1 LVIYAQDI
9 IRYWDFNKDS
19 SLPKVVQHEGL
30 DIIVPGDSE
39 GEKKNLH
46 LEHNPFYSYKFTS
59 YYAWGIVAD
68 RLGWDASV
76 RNMFLLKT
84 RYC

>member
-1 LVIYAQDI
+1 M
-9 IRYWDFNKDS
+9 RTR

-39 GEKKNLH
+39 GEKKTLH
-46 LEHNPFYSYKFTS
+46 LKHNPFYSYKFTS

-68 RLGWDASV
+68 RLG
-76 RNMFLLKT
+76 
-84 RYC
+84 

>member
-76 RNMFLLKT
+76 
-84 RYC
+84 